1 MPVTIL
7 KLSKSTKEQ
16 QKKLY
21 EHLEDSIQNQKK
33 LVIYGS
39 NLCDIDQMEKR
50 VRSRFN
56 NEVIYIDWISFE
68 LFKNVVLDNCTNNY
82 KRALKTLN
90 HDFIPTDD
98 FCEIENA
105 KDIEQKLISNAQ
117 LKITDIKKTM
127 SVNNR
132 AKKKSKNKINK
143 NINNCSE
150 NLFEKNK
157 SLYAYDIS
165 VQISGSEQINLNNYI
180 QKCYN
185 ENPTL
190 NSAQNINFY
199 RKNNIEIL
207 QCFDYYNLFNNIQF
221 IICIMCKLEKIV
233 YTNVISKFRK
243 FTISINALKKISNE
257 DIIKS
262 YLDLLE
268 YNIIKKTFCGD
279 WNGFEK
285 FVKEKNVMYLN
296 QMLMKRK
303 IQKQIIMKQFL
314 KKKNRYN
321 NILYNSKC

>member
-1 MPVTIL
+1 MPVSIL

-68 LFKNVVLDNCTNNY
+68 LFRNVVFDNCTNNY
-82 KRALKTLN
+82 KRALKTEN
-90 HDFIPTDD
+90 QDFILNYH
-98 FCEIENA
+98 FCEIKNA

-117 LKITDIKKTM
+117 LKITDIKSIM

-132 AKKKSKNKINK
+132 AKKISKNKINR
-143 NINNCSE
+143 NSNNKSE

-157 SLYAYDIS
+157 DIYVYDNS
-165 VQISGSEQINLNNYI
+165 VQINNIQEINLNNYI

-190 NSAQNINFY
+190 HSAQNINFY
-199 RKNNIEIL
+199 QKNNIEIL
-207 QCFDYYNLFNNIQF
+207 QCFDFYNLFNNIQF
-221 IICIMCKLEKIV
+221 IICIMCKIEKIIC
-233 YTNVISKFRK
+233 TNVISKFRK
-243 FTISINALKKISNE
+243 FTISINALKKIRNE
-257 DIIKS
+257 DIMKS

-279 WNGFEK
+279 WIGFEK

-296 QMLMKRK
+296 QLLRKRK
-303 IQKQIIMKQFL
+303 I
-314 KKKNRYN
+314 
-321 NILYNSKC
+321 